1 MNSEEDDRYNEDDNN
16 DDDDDMSSIY
26 DHSRLGRS
34 QTRQVKSQGVRH
46 GSGSG
51 SNNVSLRKA
60 SAAAKYAT
68 APNQSIIKS
77 QKNQMK
83 KKKTAVNQVTQCG
96 GCMYL
101 CMYVRMY
108 FNMVMKF
115 MYVCMYIFLYNIR
128 ICIYIS

>member
-83 KKKTAVNQVTQCG
+83 KKKTAVNQVMQCG
-96 GCMYL
+96 GCI
-101 CMYVRMY
+101 
-108 FNMVMKF
+108 
-115 MYVCMYIFLYNIR
+115 YVCMYV
-128 ICIYIS
+128 CI